1 MKIVKRILI
10 GVAILIAVPL
20 IVGLFVRTDFA
31 VEREVII
38 NKPKDDVFN
47 YVRYLRNHDN
57 FSKWASMDPQMKKDY
72 RGTDGTVGFVSVWES
87 ENQDVGKGE
96 QEIKKIIEGER
107 IDVEIRMRSPFKSTD
122 PAYMT
127 TESIG
132 DGQTRVKSGYLGKM
146 NYPTN
151 VLCPFIAEK
160 IGKDMQT
167 GLTNLKAV
175 LEKQ

>member
-10 GVAILIAVPL
+10 GVAILVAVPL

-38 NKPKDDVFN
+38 NKPKNDVFN
-47 YVRYLRNHDN
+47 YVRYLKNHDN
-57 FSKWASMDPQMKKDY
+57 FSKWATMDPQMKKDY
-72 RGTDGTVGFVSVWES
+72 RGTDGTVGFVSAWES
-87 ENQDVGKGE
+87 DNENVGKGE
-96 QEIKKIIEGER
+96 QEIKKITEGER
-107 IDVEIRMRSPFKSTD
+107 IDVEIRMRSPFQSTN

-132 DGQTRVKSGYLGKM
+132 GNQTRVKSGYLGKM

-151 VLCPFIAEK
+151 LLCPFITDK

-167 GLTNLKAV
+167 GLTNLKTV